1 MQKDMK
7 GDLLV
12 GFAFVL
18 LLGMVNYGIG
28 CNNDSKREIRWKE

>member
-28 CNNDSKREIRWKE
+28 CNNDSKREIR